1 MVAYVRHELWRCKA
15 VANDFHA
22 PMDGIGTSI
31 TGSGVRLL
39 PLPFYTNGK
48 LSHLLSKEIRLSNV
62 SILSFLSLS
71 FLLHFR
77 KAAPLSNTYLP
88 GISDELDKN

>member
-1 MVAYVRHELWRCKA
+1 MVRIVFAHGGLWHELWRCKA

-48 LSHLLSKEIRLSNV
+48 LPHLS
-62 SILSFLSLS
+62 
-71 FLLHFR
+71 
-77 KAAPLSNTYLP
+77 
-88 GISDELDKN
+88 